1 MCDPVTLSIA
11 AGSAAG
17 YGSFVVGAGAI
28 TTGAA
33 VGIGLTVGMGVLQ
46 YSAARNAQKAKD
58 AMYDNQ
64 VKRANT
70 ELEQENL
77 EMLQNSNVIGRKY
90 QKEFVKLA
98 SKMSGKGIALGSASY
113 KAQFE
118 TLADDKRDDLSLAK
132 LSGLEKMAV
141 TESYK
146 QDILTEKSASRQ
158 AYKTN
163 QITNLFKTGRDISIL
178 GSEFSRAP
186 SDDGN
191 KGSSISSTYDAYQG
205 PKV

>member
-1 MCDPVTLSIA
+1 MCDPVTLAVASGTAATFGTAAIA
-11 AGSAAG
+11 STGINAA
-17 YGSFVVGAGAI
+17 AI
-28 TTGAA
+28 G
-33 VGIGLTVGMGVLQ
+33 VGLTVGMGVMQ

-77 EMLQNSNVIGRKY
+77 EMILNSNVIGRKY

-98 SKMSGKGIALGSASY
+98 SKMSGKGIVLGSASY

-118 TLADDKRDDLSLAK
+118 TLADDKRDDLSLAR

-178 GSEFSRAP
+178 GGEISNPPSD
-186 SDDGN
+186 SDDGTDYT
-191 KGSSISSTYDAYQG
+191 GMSSRPPGGIG
-205 PKV
+205 

>member
-1 MCDPVTLSIA
+1 MCDPVTLAVASGTA
-11 AGSAAG
+11 ATFGTAAITG
-17 YGSFVVGAGAI
+17 TAINAGAI
-28 TTGAA
+28 
-33 VGIGLTVGMGVLQ
+33 GIGLTVGMGVMQ

-64 VKRANT
+64 VKRAQT

-77 EMLQNSNVIGRKY
+77 EMILNSNVIGRKY

-98 SKMSGKGIALGSASY
+98 SKMSGRGIALGSASY

-118 TLADDKRDDLSLAK
+118 TLADDKRDDLSLAR

-178 GSEFSRAP
+178 GGEISNPPSD
-186 SDDGN
+186 SDDGTDYTAM
-191 KGSSISSTYDAYQG
+191 SSRPPGGIG
-205 PKV
+205 

>member
-17 YGSFVVGAGAI
+17 YGSFVAGAGAI
-28 TTGAA
+28 SAGAA
-33 VGIGLTVGMGVLQ
+33 VGIGLTVGMGVMQ

-77 EMLQNSNVIGRKY
+77 EMLQNSNIIGRKY

-118 TLADDKRDDLSLAK
+118 TLGDDKKDDLSLAK

-163 QITNLFKTGRDISIL
+163 QITNLFKTGRDISVL
-178 GSEFSRAP
+178 GSEFSTAP
-186 SDDGN
+186 SDPDDGTDYTAM
-191 KGSSISSTYDAYQG
+191 SSRPPGGIG
-205 PKV
+205 

>member
-1 MCDPVTLSIA
+1 MCDPVTLSVA

-17 YGSFVVGAGAI
+17 YGSFVAGAGAI
-28 TTGAA
+28 SAGAA
-33 VGIGLTVGMGVLQ
+33 VGIGLTVGMGVMQ

-58 AMYDNQ
+58 AMYNNQ

-163 QITNLFKTGRDISIL
+163 QITNLFKTGRDISVL
-178 GSEFSRAP
+178 GSEFSTAP
-186 SDDGN
+186 SDSNDGTDYTAM
-191 KGSSISSTYDAYQG
+191 SSRPPGGIG
-205 PKV
+205 

>member
-1 MCDPVTLSIA
+1 MCDPVTLAVASGTA
-11 AGSAAG
+11 ATFGTAAITG
-17 YGSFVVGAGAI
+17 TAINAGAI
-28 TTGAA
+28 
-33 VGIGLTVGMGVLQ
+33 GIGLTVGMGVMQ

-64 VKRANT
+64 VKRAQT

-77 EMLQNSNVIGRKY
+77 EMILNSNVIGRKY

-98 SKMSGKGIALGSASY
+98 SKMSGKGIVLGSASY

-118 TLADDKRDDLSLAK
+118 TLADDKRDDLSLAR

-163 QITNLFKTGRDISIL
+163 QITNLFKTGRDLSIL
-178 GSEFSRAP
+178 GSEISNP
-186 SDDGN
+186 PSDSDDGTDYTAM
-191 KGSSISSTYDAYQG
+191 SSRPPGGTG
-205 PKV
+205 